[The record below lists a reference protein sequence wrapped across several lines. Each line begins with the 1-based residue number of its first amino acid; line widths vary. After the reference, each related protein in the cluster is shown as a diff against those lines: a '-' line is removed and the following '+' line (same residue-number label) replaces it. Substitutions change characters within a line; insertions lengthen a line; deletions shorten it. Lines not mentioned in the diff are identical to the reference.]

1 MLHGIVC
8 DGQGRKMSK
17 SLGNVIDP
25 LHVINGR
32 SVDELEEDLKAS
44 AGNLMNDK
52 ELQKSLKSLKTM
64 LPNGIPKCGTDA
76 FRFSLIHNDP
86 KSQQLNMDVR
96 FVSTCSAFC
105 NKIWQLTRFFLLSHE
120 KKQTDEMSSNV
131 DEIRSKNIET
141 DFSISNN
148 NELKPEDKWILSK
161 CALAVRDINSHFE
174 SRDFHLIARCLRSFI
189 YNNLCDVYVE
199 LAKTALNNPADPEFK
214 IKYKVLKLCLETGL
228 KLLHPVMPFITE
240 EIYQRIGTL
249 NNSLSGEILNQS
261 IMVSQ
266 YPCYEEWSTLV
277 SYDTLNDMDILLELI
292 ASIRNCKA
300 MYDLKRSN
308 RPKVLIEIE
317 QGSLFENHNPIK
329 DYCSI
334 ISVLSPCGGIDI
346 VERKVNL
353 TQTDNYIDQLQTWSC
368 TELPQLN
375 CTVYINVAEYID
387 VSKELEKLHKQ
398 RSKALK
404 DIDAAK
410 NKNKYKETVLQEK
423 LDEFDAIMKRIN
435 DKEHFL
441 NLLK

>member
-120 KKQTDEMSSNV
+120 KKQTDEMNSNV
-131 DEIRSKNIET
+131 DEIRSRNIQM

-148 NELKPEDKWILSK
+148 NVLKPEDKWILSK

-353 TQTDNYIDQLQTWSC
+353 TQTDNYSSKKGIPS
-368 TELPQLN
+368 
-375 CTVYINVAEYID
+375 VA
-387 VSKELEKLHKQ
+387 Q
-398 RSKALK
+398 
-404 DIDAAK
+404 
-410 NKNKYKETVLQEK
+410 
-423 LDEFDAIMKRIN
+423 IMKTICCPTRVTIEKRLGVN
-435 DKEHFL
+435 KVKPKFH
-441 NLLK
+441 

>member
-105 NKIWQLTRFFLLSHE
+105 NKIWQLTRFFLISHE
-120 KKQTDEMSSNV
+120 KKQTDEMNSNV
-131 DEIRSKNIET
+131 DEIRSRDIQM

-240 EIYQRIGTL
+240 EIYQRIETL
-249 NNSLSGEILNQS
+249 NNSLLGEILNQS

-266 YPCYEEWSTLV
+266 YPCYEDWSTLV
-277 SYDTLNDMDILLELI
+277 SYDTLNVMDILLELI

-334 ISVLSPCGGIDI
+334 ISILSPCGGIDI
-346 VERKVNL
+346 VERKVNS

-375 CTVYINVAEYID
+375 CTVYIDVAEYID

-404 DIDAAK
+404 DIEAAK
-410 NKNKYKETVLQEK
+410 SKNKYKEMVLQEK
-423 LDEFDAIMKRIN
+423 LDEFDTIMKRIN

>member
-52 ELQKSLKSLKTM
+52 ELQKSLKSLKAM
-64 LPNGIPKCGTDA
+64 LPNGISKCGTDA

-86 KSQQLNMDVR
+86 KSQQLNMDIR
-96 FVSTCSAFC
+96 FVNTCSAFC

-120 KKQTDEMSSNV
+120 KKQTDEMNSNV
-131 DEIRSKNIET
+131 GEIRSRDIQM

-148 NELKPEDKWILSK
+148 NVLKPEDKWILSK

-174 SRDFHLIARCLRSFI
+174 SRDFHLLARCLRSFI

-266 YPCYEEWSTLV
+266 YPCHEEWSTLV

-317 QGSLFENHNPIK
+317 QGSLFENHNPIN

-375 CTVYINVAEYID
+375 CRVYIDVAEYID

-404 DIDAAK
+404 DIEVAK